1 MRKKLLRFSQVKMAI
16 LYARGVKKRDEN
28 TVAQSFIMLCMYVCI
43 NKVLNLET
51 FEDAEEDIRQ
61 FYQIMSKINLQ
72 I

>member
-1 MRKKLLRFSQVKMAI
+1 
-16 LYARGVKKRDEN
+16 
-28 TVAQSFIMLCMYVCI
+28 MYVCI